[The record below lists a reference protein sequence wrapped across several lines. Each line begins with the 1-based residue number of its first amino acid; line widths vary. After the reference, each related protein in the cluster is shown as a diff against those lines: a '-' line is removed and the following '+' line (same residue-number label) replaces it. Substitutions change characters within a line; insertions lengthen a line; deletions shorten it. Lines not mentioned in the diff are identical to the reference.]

1 MSNYNS
7 ISSYWLDDDF
17 SLDNFD
23 DIAERRL
30 ARKDP
35 VRLNAYRNAVAN
47 FVRIV
52 TGESIKV
59 KFEGKESYT
68 DGKTVTIGA
77 SLKDK
82 DFDPAVGLA
91 LHEGSHIKLTD
102 FNVLKSLD
110 TRIAKHDEMCIEY
123 AKKYGYQD
131 RWHALDDIKS
141 KVADLLNI
149 IEDRRIDHYVYTTA
163 PGYQGYYQALYDK
176 YFNAK
181 IVDKGLQSNEYRTE
195 DWESY
200 FFRVINITNKFRD
213 LNALKGLRQ
222 IWDLLDLK
230 KISRLKTTEDALAVA
245 IEIFKVIESYV
256 PTTSSGTSGQSQKQ
270 GNGYESGSQPEN
282 QGSENEAETPEGE
295 APEDDGSTAEG
306 DDAKKEGGQSK
317 PVNNQ
322 APELSDRQKNQLEKA
337 IKKQE
342 EFNKG
347 NLKKTSISKK
357 LDNLLQAMQNAGVEE
372 VEVDSGSYKKHKV
385 IVIRNFDKHAIDN
398 IQCDMWDEWRVNSR
412 RESVNAGLRLGCK
425 LGKKLKVRAEERS
438 TKFNRQYK
446 GRIDK
451 RMIASAGFG
460 MENIFEKIESFS
472 YSPGIVHISI
482 DNSGS
487 MGGSKIQDSV
497 KTATAIAKAC
507 SMIEN
512 MDCVISYRAGS
523 YFEGNYTPVMLIAYD
538 SRRHSIQHLKTMMP
552 YISTAGSTPEG
563 LCFHAVMKE
572 IVDSSRGKD
581 AYFINFSDGQP
592 YYDDYCG
599 TLAYKHTRSQVNKMK
614 LEGIKVISYFIHGGY
629 MNERDNSAFRAMYGK
644 DAAFIDVNQISAV
657 ARTMNSKFLEKA

>member
-1 MSNYNS
+1 MSNFNS
-7 ISSYWLDDDF
+7 VSSYWLDDDF

-23 DIAERRL
+23 DVQERRE

-52 TGESIKV
+52 TGQPIKV
-59 KFEGKESYT
+59 KFQGNDSYT

-77 SLKDK
+77 SLNDK

-102 FNVLKSLD
+102 FKVLYDLD
-110 TRIAKHDEMCIEY
+110 HRINKHDEMCIEY
-123 AKKYGYQD
+123 AKKYGYEE
-131 RWHALDDIKS
+131 RWQAIEDIKS

-149 IEDRRIDHYVYTTA
+149 VEDRRIDYYVYTTA

-213 LNALKGLRQ
+213 LDALKGLRQ
-222 IWDLLDLK
+222 IWEILDLK

-256 PTTSSGTSGQSQKQ
+256 PVPSSGQSQKQ
-270 GNGYESGSQPEN
+270 GQGNGSESGGQPGN
-282 QGSENEAETPEGE
+282 QGSGNEAETPEGE

-306 DDAKKEGGQSK
+306 DDAKKGGGQSK

-347 NLKKTSISKK
+347 NLKKTSITKK
-357 LDNLLQAMQNAGVEE
+357 LDQLLQAMENAGVEE
-372 VEVDSGSYKKHKV
+372 VEVDYGGFRKPKV
-385 IVIRNFDKHAIDN
+385 IVIRNFDKNAIDK
-398 IQCDMWDEWRVNSR
+398 IQCDMWDEWRVESR
-412 RESVNAGLRLGCK
+412 QEIVNAGLRLGSK

-460 MENIFEKIESFS
+460 MENIFEKIESFA

-487 MGGSKIQDSV
+487 MGGNKMNDSV

-512 MDCVISYRAGS
+512 MECVISYRAGS
-523 YFEGNYTPVMLIAYD
+523 YFEGSHNAVMLIAYD

-552 YISTAGSTPEG
+552 YVSTSGSTPEG

-592 YYDDYCG
+592 YYDGYSG
-599 TLAYKHTRSQVNKMK
+599 HIAHRHTRAQVNKMK
-614 LEGIKVISYFIHGGY
+614 LEGIKVISYFIHGGWISDY
-629 MNERDNSAFRAMYGK
+629 DKNAFNSMYGK
-644 DAAFIDVNQISAV
+644 DAAYIDVNQISAV

>member
-1 MSNYNS
+1 MSNFNS

-23 DIAERRL
+23 DIAERRT

-52 TGESIKV
+52 TGEPIKV
-59 KFEGKESYT
+59 KFEGKDSYT
-68 DGKTVTIGA
+68 DGKTVTIGT

-102 FNVLKSLD
+102 FDVLADLD
-110 TRIAKHDEMCIEY
+110 THINKHDEMCIEY
-123 AKKYGYQD
+123 AKKYGYEE
-131 RWHALDDIKS
+131 RWQAVGDIKS

-149 IEDRRIDHYVYTTA
+149 VEDRRIDHYVYTTA

-181 IVDKGLQSNEYRTE
+181 IVDKGLQSSEYRSE
-195 DWESY
+195 DWDSY
-200 FFRVINITNKFRD
+200 FFRIINITNKFRD
-213 LNALKGLRQ
+213 LDALKGLRQ
-222 IWDLLDLK
+222 VWDLLDLK
-230 KISRLKTTEDALAVA
+230 NIARLKTTENALDVA

-256 PTTSSGTSGQSQKQ
+256 PAPPPGRDGENENESEGQP
-270 GNGYESGSQPEN
+270 GN
-282 QGSENEAETPEGE
+282 QGTGENEAETPEGD

-306 DDAKKEGGQSK
+306 DDAKKGSGKAK
-317 PVNNQ
+317 PTKNQ
-322 APELSDRQKNQLEKA
+322 APELSDRQKKQLEKA
-337 IKKQE
+337 IAKQE

-347 NLKKTSISKK
+347 NIHKTKITKK
-357 LDNLLQAMQNAGVEE
+357 LDQLLGAMENAGVEE
-372 VEVDSGSYKKHKV
+372 VEVDTGGYKKHKV
-385 IVIRNFDKHAIDN
+385 IVINNFDKQAIDN
-398 IQCDMWDEWRVNSR
+398 IQCDMWSTWKVDRNKDN
-412 RESVNAGLRLGCK
+412 VNAGLRLGSK
-425 LGKKLKVRAEERS
+425 LGKKLKVRSEERS

-472 YSPGIVHISI
+472 YSPGIVYISI

-487 MGGSKIQDSV
+487 MGGSKMRDSV

-507 SMIEN
+507 SMIQN
-512 MDCVISYRAGS
+512 LDCVISYRAGA
-523 YFEGNYTPVMLIAYD
+523 YFEGNHAPVMLIAYD

-552 YISTAGSTPEG
+552 YVCTSGSTPEG
-563 LCFHAVMKE
+563 LCFHAIMKE
-572 IVDSSRGKD
+572 IIDSSRGKD

-592 YYDDYCG
+592 YYDSYAGDH
-599 TLAYKHTRSQVNKMK
+599 AKKHTRSQVNKMK
-614 LEGIKVISYFIHGGY
+614 MEGIKVISYFIHGGY
-629 MNERDNSAFRAMYGK
+629 MSEWDQKAFNTMYGK
-644 DAAFIDVNQISAV
+644 DAAFIDVNQIGAV
-657 ARTMNSKFLEKA
+657 ARTMNNKFLEKV

>member
-1 MSNYNS
+1 MSNFNS
-7 ISSYWLDDDF
+7 VSSYWLDDDF

-23 DIAERRL
+23 DVQERRE

-52 TGESIKV
+52 TGQPIKV
-59 KFEGKESYT
+59 KFQGKDSYT

-77 SLKDK
+77 SLNDK

-102 FNVLKSLD
+102 FKVLHDLD
-110 TRIAKHDEMCIEY
+110 THINKHDEMCIEY
-123 AKKYGYQD
+123 AKKYGYEE
-131 RWHALDDIKS
+131 RWQAVGDIKS

-149 IEDRRIDHYVYTTA
+149 VEDRRIDHYVYTTA

-213 LNALKGLRQ
+213 LDALKGLRQ
-222 IWDLLDLK
+222 IWELLDLK

-256 PTTSSGTSGQSQKQ
+256 PAPPSGQSQKQ
-270 GNGYESGSQPEN
+270 GGENENESEGQPGN
-282 QGSENEAETPEGE
+282 QGSGDGAETPEGE

-306 DDAKKEGGQSK
+306 DDAKKGGGQSK
-317 PVNNQ
+317 QVNNQ

-337 IKKQE
+337 IKKQA

-347 NLKKTSISKK
+347 DLKKTSISKK
-357 LDNLLQAMQNAGVEE
+357 LDNLLQAMENAGVEE
-372 VEVDSGSYKKHKV
+372 VEVDYGGFRKPKV

-398 IQCDMWDEWRVNSR
+398 IQCDMWDTWRIDHR
-412 RESVNAGLRLGCK
+412 QEIVNAGLRLGSK

-460 MENIFEKIESFS
+460 MENIFEKIESFA

-487 MGGSKIQDSV
+487 MNGNKMNDSV

-512 MDCVISYRAGS
+512 MECVISYRAGS
-523 YFEGNYTPVMLIAYD
+523 YFEGGHNAVMLIAYD

-552 YISTAGSTPEG
+552 YVSTSGSTPEG
-563 LCFHAVMKE
+563 LCFHAIMKE
-572 IVDSSRGKD
+572 IIDSSRGKD

-592 YYDDYCG
+592 YYDSYSG
-599 TLAYKHTRSQVNKMK
+599 HTAQKHTRAQVNKMK

-629 MNERDNSAFRAMYGK
+629 MSEYDKSAFNSMYGK
-644 DAAFIDVNQISAV
+644 DAAYIDVNQISAV
-657 ARTMNSKFLEKA
+657 ARTMNSKFLETA